1 MEGGQED
8 NYIRV
13 LVWARESAVG
23 AKDPGQIAMAALEL
37 TGQIFVFDMEKYNN
51 MEEEEVIKAQKEA
64 TVTVFTNLKC
74 DVEKLFID

>member
-8 NYIRV
+8 NYIRI